1 MTRDSYHHGDLRNA
15 LVLGGVELARGGGVG
30 AVVLTKLARSVGV
43 SPAAAY
49 RHFPG
54 GHDELLDAVGQV
66 ARDEL
71 AGRMQAGLDAVP
83 GSRAPVVLAMR
94 RFRATGRAYVD
105 FALAEPGLFQLVCF
119 RDHDVA
125 HLGGAAALLTG
136 CLDELVA
143 VGRLPSS
150 RRPRTEVAAWA
161 AVHGLAL
168 LLTDGPLRTLPPA
181 ERERVI
187 ARTLDVVGAGI

>member
-1 MTRDSYHHGDLRNA
+1 MNDPR
-15 LVLGGVELARGGGVG
+15 
-30 AVVLTKLARSVGV
+30 
-43 SPAAAY
+43 
-49 RHFPG
+49 
-54 GHDELLDAVGQV
+54 
-66 ARDEL
+66 
-71 AGRMQAGLDAVP
+71 AGL
-83 GSRAPVVLAMR
+83 LASPN
-94 RFRATGRAYVD
+94 D
-105 FALAEPGLFQLVCF
+105 LV
-119 RDHDVA
+119 DVA
-125 HLGGAAALLTG
+125 HLGGAAALLIG

-168 LLTDGPLRTLPPA
+168 LLTDGPLRTLPRA